1 MASMKPSLDMVL
13 HSQSPT
19 SNPLSMI
26 NDIFGLT
33 VIFRPIFALIPGT
46 KDTESSFMVI
56 YPPKPI
62 RVVNSMVPNLN
73 MAVFIWNIG
82 DRLMKL
88 SPSPKVRF
96 TPQDVPIPKSSV
108 KRWSQERS
116 KPDEYVAE
124 K

>member
-1 MASMKPSLDMVL
+1 MGFWMASMKPSLDMVL

-73 MAVFIWNIG
+73 IAAFIWNIG

-96 TPQDVPIPKSSV
+96 TPQEVPIPKS
-108 KRWSQERS
+108 
-116 KPDEYVAE
+116 
-124 K
+124 